1 LSFRRRG
8 GGYVD
13 GMAEQRQFRRGE
25 HVSWA
30 SHGGRGRGVV
40 QEKITERTRVGN
52 RTVNASAER
61 PQYRIRNDHSGR
73 DVAHR
78 PEVLRHEPG

>member
-1 LSFRRRG
+1 
-8 GGYVD
+8 
-13 GMAEQRQFRRGE
+13 MAEQRKFRRGD

-30 SHGGRGRGVV
+30 SHGGRGHGVV
-40 QEKITERTRVGN
+40 TGEITERTRVRG
-52 RTVNASAER
+52 RTVAASPEA

-78 PEVLRHEPG
+78 PEALRHDPE

>member
-1 LSFRRRG
+1 
-8 GGYVD
+8 
-13 GMAEQRQFRRGE
+13 MAEQRFRKGD

-30 SHGGRGRGVV
+30 SHSGRGRGVV
-40 QEKITERTRVGN
+40 TEELTERTRVSG
-52 RTVNASAER
+52 RAVDASPQQ

-78 PEVLRHEPG
+78 PEALRHES

>member
-1 LSFRRRG
+1 
-8 GGYVD
+8 
-13 GMAEQRQFRRGE
+13 MAEQRRFHTGE

-30 SHGGRGRGVV
+30 SHSGRGHGVV
-40 QEKITERTRVGN
+40 QEEITERTRIRG
-52 RTVNASAER
+52 RTVDASPEH

-78 PEVLRHEPG
+78 PEALRRERD

>member
-1 LSFRRRG
+1 
-8 GGYVD
+8 
-13 GMAEQRQFRRGE
+13 MAEKEFHEGD

-30 SHGGRGRGVV
+30 SHSGRAYGVIKEKLTYRTHVRGH
-40 QEKITERTRVGN
+40 
-52 RTVNASAER
+52 TVAASEEE

-78 PEVLRHEPG
+78 PEALRHEPT

>member
-1 LSFRRRG
+1 M
-8 GGYVD
+8 V
-13 GMAEQRQFRRGE
+13 EQRTFRPGD

-30 SHGGRGRGVV
+30 SHGGRGRGTVTDV
-40 QEKITERTRVGN
+40 ITERTRIRG
-52 RTVNASAER
+52 RTVDASPDD

-78 PEVLRHEPG
+78 PEALRHESR